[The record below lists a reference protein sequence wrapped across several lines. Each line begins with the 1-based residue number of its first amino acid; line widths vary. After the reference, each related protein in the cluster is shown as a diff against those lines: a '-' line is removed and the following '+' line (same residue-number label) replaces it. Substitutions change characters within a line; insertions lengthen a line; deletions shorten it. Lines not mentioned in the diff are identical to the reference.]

1 MSRSRDKASAK
12 HEEIIM
18 FDILHREFVYLWYY
32 TDVQLHQIGKYY
44 LLGILVGSF
53 VSVFLKKYIQ
63 KWMEKLNGKRLGIL
77 GILLATA
84 LGIIS
89 PLCMYGTI
97 PIVASLNEGGMRED
111 WIAAFM
117 MSSILMNPQL
127 FFYTMAL
134 GMPIA
139 VLRLGLSILGGV
151 LAGLLVRFFFRDKPF
166 YHFTAFFSSHNRD
179 IDPNL
184 FIRYCKNVGRNLK
197 ATLPY
202 FAVGI
207 LLTSLY
213 QRYVPVSVVTNLF
226 SANRGFGSL
235 LAAGLGV
242 PLYSCGGG
250 TIPLISE
257 WLYEGMSVGS
267 AAAFMIAGPGTKLT
281 NLGALKSALGMRSF
295 ICYIAYVILFAA
307 GSGFVIDLVGR

>member
-1 MSRSRDKASAK
+1 MY
-12 HEEIIM
+12 E
-18 FDILHREFVYLWYY
+18 ILHREFVYLWYY

-63 KWMEKLNGKRLGIL
+63 AGMDKLNKKRLSW
-77 GILLATA
+77 T
-84 LGIIS
+84 GIIPAAMMGIVS

-97 PIVASLNEGGMRED
+97 PIVASLNESGMRED

-127 FFYTMAL
+127 FFYSMAL

-139 VLRLGLSILGGV
+139 LLRLFLSILGGL
-151 LAGLLVRFFFRDKPF
+151 LAGFLVLLFFRGKEF
-166 YHFTAFFSSHNRD
+166 YHFSAFFSTHNRD
-179 IDPNL
+179 TDPHL
-184 FIRYCKNVGRNLK
+184 FFRYLKNVWRNLK
-197 ATLPY
+197 ATFPY
-202 FAVGI
+202 FAAGI

-213 QRYVPVSVVTNLF
+213 QRYVPPTVVANLF
-226 SANRGFGSL
+226 SKNRGFGSL

-242 PLYSCGGG
+242 PLYTCGGG

-267 AAAFMIAGPGTKLT
+267 AASFMIAGPGTKLT
-281 NLGALKSALGMRSF
+281 NLGALKSALGMKNF
-295 ICYIAYVILFAA
+295 LLYFA
-307 GSGFVIDLVGR
+307 FVIVFASVSGIIVDLFFF

>member
-1 MSRSRDKASAK
+1 MA
-12 HEEIIM
+12 
-18 FDILHREFVYLWYY
+18 DILRREFIYLWYY
-32 TDVQLHQIGKYY
+32 TEVQLWQIGRYY

-63 KWMEKLNGKRLGIL
+63 KWMENLNGRRFGWLGIFFATIL
-77 GILLATA
+77 GIL
-84 LGIIS
+84 S

-127 FFYTMAL
+127 FFYSMAL

-139 VLRLGLSILGGV
+139 LLRLGLSILGGI
-151 LAGLLVRFFFRDKPF
+151 LAGFLVMFFFRNRPF
-166 YHFTAFFSSHNRD
+166 YHFSAFFSSHNRD
-179 IDPNL
+179 TDPNL
-184 FIRYCKNVGRNLK
+184 FLRYVKNVGRNLK
-197 ATLPY
+197 VTLPY
-202 FAVGI
+202 FVLGI

-213 QRYVPVSVVTNLF
+213 QRYVPQSVVANLF

-257 WLYEGMSVGS
+257 WLYQGMSIGS
-267 AAAFMIAGPGTKLT
+267 ASAFMIAGPGTKLT
-281 NLGALKSALGMRSF
+281 NLGALKSALGTRSF
-295 ICYIAYVILFAA
+295 ILYIVYVIFFAA
-307 GSGFVIDLVGR
+307 VSGMVIDLV

>member
-1 MSRSRDKASAK
+1 MY
-12 HEEIIM
+12 E
-18 FDILHREFVYLWYY
+18 ILHREFVYLWYY
-32 TDVQLHQIGKYY
+32 TDVQLHLIGKYY

-53 VSVFLKKYIQ
+53 VSVFLKKYIHG
-63 KWMEKLNGKRLGIL
+63 MMAKLDGKMAGWIGLVFATMLGIV
-77 GILLATA
+77 
-84 LGIIS
+84 S

-127 FFYTMAL
+127 FLYSMAL

-139 VLRLGLSILGGV
+139 VMRLVLSILGGL
-151 LAGLLVRFFFRDKPF
+151 LAGILVMIFFKGKNF
-166 YHFTAFFSSHNRD
+166 YHFSKFFSTHNRD
-179 IDPNL
+179 TDPNPVL
-184 FIRYCKNVGRNLK
+184 RYLKNVWRNLK
-197 ATLPY
+197 NSFPY
-202 FAVGI
+202 FALGI

-213 QRYVPVSVVTNLF
+213 QRYVPASVVTNLF
-226 SANRGFGSL
+226 AVNRGFGSL

-250 TIPLISE
+250 TIPLIAE
-257 WLYEGMSVGS
+257 WLRQGMSLGS

-281 NLGALKSALGMRSF
+281 NLGALKSALGMRNF
-295 ICYIAYVILFAA
+295 VIYIVYVIVFAA
-307 GSGFVIDLVGR
+307 GSGLIIDLVMR

>member
-1 MSRSRDKASAK
+1 MY
-12 HEEIIM
+12 ET
-18 FDILHREFVYLWYY
+18 LHREFVYLWYY

-53 VSVFLKKYIQ
+53 VSVFLKKYIRAG
-63 KWMEKLNGKRLGIL
+63 MDKLNGKRLSWTGIIPAAML
-77 GILLATA
+77 GIV
-84 LGIIS
+84 S

-97 PIVASLNEGGMRED
+97 PIVASLNESGMRED

-127 FFYTMAL
+127 FFYSMAL

-139 VLRLGLSILGGV
+139 LLRLFLSILGGL
-151 LAGLLVRFFFRDKPF
+151 LAGFLVLFFFRGKEF
-166 YHFTAFFSSHNRD
+166 YHFSAFFSTHNRD
-179 IDPNL
+179 TDPNL
-184 FIRYCKNVGRNLK
+184 FLRYLKNVGRNLK

-202 FAVGI
+202 FAAGI

-213 QRYVPVSVVTNLF
+213 QRYVPATVVANLF
-226 SANRGFGSL
+226 SKNRGFGSL

-242 PLYSCGGG
+242 PLYTCGGG
-250 TIPLISE
+250 TIPLIAE

-281 NLGALKSALGMRSF
+281 NLGALKSALGMKNF
-295 ICYIAYVILFAA
+295 ILYVAYVILFAA
-307 GSGFVIDLVGR
+307 ISGFVVDLFFF

>member
-1 MSRSRDKASAK
+1 MS
-12 HEEIIM
+12 E
-18 FDILHREFVYLWYY
+18 ILHREFVYLWYY

-53 VSVFLKKYIQ
+53 VSVFLKKYIHE
-63 KWMEKLNGKRLGIL
+63 WMTKLNGKKPGWLGIVF
-77 GILLATA
+77 ATV

-97 PIVASLNEGGMRED
+97 PIVASLNESGMRED

-127 FFYTMAL
+127 FFYSMAL

-139 VLRLGLSILGGV
+139 ILRLFLSILGGL
-151 LAGLLVRFFFRDKPF
+151 LAGFLVMIFFHDKPF

-179 IDPNL
+179 TDPV
-184 FIRYCKNVGRNLK
+184 IIKRYIKNVGRNLK

-202 FAVGI
+202 FAAGI
-207 LLTSLY
+207 LLTALY
-213 QRYVPVSVVTNLF
+213 QRYVPQTVVASLF
-226 SANRGFGSL
+226 SVNKGFGSL

-242 PLYSCGGG
+242 PLYTCGGG

-281 NLGALKSALGMRSF
+281 NLGALKSALGIKNF
-295 ICYIAYVILFAA
+295 VIYIIYVILFAA
-307 GSGFVIDLVGR
+307 LSGLVIDLIGF